1 MIFFKILYN
10 LKCKINN
17 SCGERYL
24 KIMIKLTE
32 IHEDKFYYSNLYKD
46 YIYNFP
52 KVRRHYQYN
61 YQKIESYQKRIQDI
75 KDSYD
80 QKLRLKLSN
89 ILRFYNESLGCSS
102 KTIENIESLKDDDA
116 YVVIGGQQPGL
127 LTGPIFIIYKILTVL
142 KLSSFLEEELKV
154 KVVPCFWNASDDSNL
169 EHVNRLSIINNDL
182 VKIFLD
188 SSTVNKGTRFSDILL
203 SADVFKELINKLE
216 NFLNPSDFKPKIISF
231 LNSCLPRSD
240 GSFKNDVISISFF
253 FSCIISRLF
262 SKYGLVVIDPGC
274 YKLKKLSY
282 MLLMSDLEDYGKKN
296 KIISARGNELKKD
309 GYHAQ
314 LNSGNNAL
322 NFFWS
327 IDGVRKRVTAD
338 RKGYFKL
345 GNKTIK
351 KEELASHLKDEIN
364 NASLNIVLR
373 PLLQD
378 SILPVIAS
386 VCGPGEVSYFAQ
398 LKEVYNLY
406 GIKLPPIYPRF
417 SATVMEN
424 KTIKALGRLNIK
436 RKDMAIDKDI
446 MVKRVLN
453 GKSDLNFDKMIMD
466 FEKDVMVRL
475 GELEESI
482 ANLEIDTGSS
492 FDRIKKNIKKE
503 MKVLEKKITAG
514 YKKKNNYIIAMVD
527 KIYLNLFPDGNLQ
540 ERELNIFN
548 YLNKYDFS
556 FIDRLYVKLKP
567 LDFSH
572 KFIEIY
578 KNRQVIK

>member
-1 MIFFKILYN
+1 MISFKILYN

-17 SCGERYL
+17 SCGEIYL

-32 IHEDKFYYSNLYKD
+32 AREDKFYYSNLYKD

-52 KVRRHYQYN
+52 KVRRYYQYN

-75 KDSYD
+75 KDNYD

-89 ILRFYNESLGCSS
+89 ILRFYNESLRCSS
-102 KTIENIESLKDDDA
+102 KTIENIESLKNGDA
-116 YVVIGGQQPGL
+116 YVVVGGQQPGL

-154 KVVPCFWNASDDSNL
+154 KAIPCFWNASDDSNL
-169 EHVNRLSIINNDL
+169 VQVNNLSIINNAL

-188 SSTVNKGTRFSDILL
+188 SSTVNKGARFSDILL
-203 SADVFKELINKLE
+203 SADIFKELINKLE
-216 NFLNPSDFKPKIISF
+216 IFLNPSDFKPKIISF
-231 LNSCLPRSD
+231 LNSCLHEGD
-240 GSFKNDVISISFF
+240 GSFENDVISISFF
-253 FSCIISRLF
+253 FSCIISKLF
-262 SKYGLVVIDPGC
+262 SKYGLVVIDPEC
-274 YKLKKLSY
+274 CKLKKLSY
-282 MLLMSDLEDYGKKN
+282 ALLMSDLEDYGKKN

-314 LNSGNNAL
+314 INSGNNAL

-327 IDGVRKRVTAD
+327 IDGVRKRVTAG
-338 RKGYFKL
+338 REGYFKL

-351 KEELASHLKDEIN
+351 KEELASYLKDEIN

-386 VCGPGEVSYFAQ
+386 VGGPGEVSYFAQ
-398 LKEVYNLY
+398 LKGVYNLY

-417 SATVMEN
+417 SATVMEY
-424 KTIKALGRLNIK
+424 KTIKALGRLNMK
-436 RKDMAIDKDI
+436 KEDMVIDKDI
-446 MVKRVLN
+446 IIKRVLY
-453 GKSDLNFDKMIMD
+453 GKSDLNFSKMIID

-475 GELEESI
+475 GELEKSI

-514 YKKKNNYIIAMVD
+514 YKKKNNYIMAMVD
-527 KIYLNLFPDGNLQ
+527 KIYLNLFPDGNMQ

-556 FIDRLYVKLKP
+556 FIDKLYVKLKP

-578 KNRQVIK
+578 KNK